1 MLQLYQSSF
10 PGKGNGLG
18 CIQTSTYNV
27 SVLNRSL
34 SEAVARA
41 LPGDHTELQNDPVLL
56 WSFTGNAKLA
66 ARASL
71 GALAGY
77 TNHTILH
84 VKTTGAHM
92 HV

>member
-1 MLQLYQSSF
+1 M
-10 PGKGNGLG
+10 
-18 CIQTSTYNV
+18 QTSTYNV
-27 SVLNRSL
+27 SKLNSSRLNSSL
-34 SEAVARA
+34 SEPVARA
-41 LPGDHTELQNDPVLL
+41 LPGNHTELENDPVLL
-56 WSFTGNAKLA
+56 WPFTGNAKLA

-71 GALAGY
+71 GALARY